1 MSAAKYQ
8 ESFAERGI
16 CKMYELMLDTANINE
31 IREGLAAWPISGV
44 TTNPSIL
51 RKEGNIDV
59 YARLAEI
66 KKLCGNQRSL
76 HVQTVSTTTQEII
89 DEAHFILDKLG
100 SDIYVK
106 IPVSAAGLPAIKAL
120 VNEGVKVTA
129 TAIYT
134 TMQGILAGLA
144 GAEYIAIYVNRM
156 ENNCIDPFVVI
167 SEIRS
172 FLDGMNSR
180 SKILAASF
188 RNISQVTS
196 AFASGAKGATV
207 GVDIIKAALGM
218 PSINAAVEAFARDF
232 DAIHGAGQTLKKRG
246 SAPHPA

>member
-1 MSAAKYQ
+1 
-8 ESFAERGI
+8 
-16 CKMYELMLDTANINE
+16 MYELMLDTANLSD
-31 IREGLAAWPISGV
+31 IREGIAAWPISGV

-51 RKEGNIDV
+51 RKEGDIDV
-59 YARLAEI
+59 YSRLAEI
-66 KKLCGNQRSL
+66 KKLCGSQRSL
-76 HVQTVSTTTQEII
+76 HVQTVSTTTREII
-89 DEAHFILDKLG
+89 EEARFILDRLG
-100 SDIYVK
+100 CDVYVK
-106 IPVSAAGLPAIKAL
+106 IPVSAAGFPAIKTL
-120 VNEGVKVTA
+120 VSEGVKVTA

-144 GAEYIAIYVNRM
+144 GADYIAIYLNRM

-207 GVDIIKAALGM
+207 GAEIIRAALGM
-218 PSINAAVEAFARDF
+218 PSINAAIEAFMEDF
-232 DAIHGAGQTLKKRG
+232 EAIHGAGQTMMTITKMKKAAVNSAAFLRLK
-246 SAPHPA
+246 